1 MKFVLSALLLHLLTT
16 VAIACTCGPS
26 PSPYKAYQEAQAVF
40 TGKVVSSQDI
50 PYDQTVS
57 DPKYNVYD
65 RHFKFAVTEVLK
77 GTKTNEIVINV
88 GRRDSS
94 CYQGFTI
101 GESYL
106 VYAYASNQRFNRSE
120 SYWGAAT
127 KKPDETMFAGACTR
141 TETLKYAFDD
151 LLYLRGMLQGVA
163 EPVLYGSVSR
173 VDNDPKDPESS
184 RVTYLSGFTVIAES
198 NGRKFSAITD
208 NNGLYSFKKL
218 PNGEYKVRAVLPGKY
233 MHYWFNEEKV
243 TVPSDGYGAFAE
255 FSTGWNNHVE
265 GKVSDDAGN
274 VVRRAVVRLLSVDPP
289 VDKMSPQ
296 FGTISDYLG
305 DAGKYQIYG
314 KTPGRYLLA
323 VEVYAPFLSGRDIL
337 RTYYPQ
343 TSNRQNA
350 SIITLGEADKLQ
362 VDLKLTTDQRVR
374 WIKGVVVW
382 SDGTPMSKNAWV
394 ALEKLEDSEDKNNVR
409 YDLTHADEQGNFQLQ
424 VFENAQY
431 WVKGEVGTL
440 GVQFKGLPQS
450 LWDQGIQ
457 EIRSKPIKIIGSQ
470 SPVTLKIVIPLPEGA
485 TAPEP

>member
-1 MKFVLSALLLHLLTT
+1 MKFVLSALLLHVLTT
-16 VAIACTCGPS
+16 ATIACTCGPS

-40 TGKVVSSQDI
+40 TGKVISSQDI
-50 PYDQTVS
+50 PYDQTVR

-65 RHFKFAVTEVLK
+65 KHFKFEVTEVLK
-77 GTKTNEIVINV
+77 GNKANEIVINV

-94 CYQGFTI
+94 CYRDFTI

-106 VYAYASNQRFNRSE
+106 VYAYRSNQRFNRSE
-120 SYWGAAT
+120 SYRGLAT
-127 KKPDETMFAGACTR
+127 KEPDDIMFAGFCTR

-163 EPVLYGSVSR
+163 EPALYGSVSR

-184 RVTYLSGFTVIAES
+184 RVTPLSGIRVSAES
-198 NGRKFSAITD
+198 DRRIYITTTD
-208 NNGLYSFKKL
+208 SNGLYSFKQL
-218 PNGEYKVRAVLPGKY
+218 HDGEYKVSAVMPDKY
-233 MHYWFNEEKV
+233 MHYGFTFEKV
-243 TVPSDGYGAFAE
+243 TIPSHGYGSFAE
-255 FSTGWNNHVE
+255 FSAGWNNQIE
-265 GKVSDDAGN
+265 GKVTDDAGN

-323 VEVYAPFLSGRDIL
+323 VEVYAPFLSGHDIL
-337 RTYYPQ
+337 RTYYSQ
-343 TSNRQNA
+343 ANNRQNA

-362 VDLKLTTDQRVR
+362 VELKLTTDQRVR

-382 SDGTPMSKNAWV
+382 SDGTPVSKNAWV

-409 YDLTHADEQGNFQLQ
+409 YDLTPADEQGNFQLQ

-440 GVQFKGLPQS
+440 GVKFKGLPQS
-450 LWDQGIQ
+450 LWDQGIR
-457 EIRSKPIKIIGSQ
+457 EINSKPIKIIGSQ
-470 SPVTLKIVIPLPEGA
+470 SPTTLKIVIPLPEGA